1 MSKDALFQLWVWIVL
16 AVLAAAIGGGILWAA
31 GVIK

>member
-16 AVLAAAIGGGILWAA
+16 AVLAVAIGGGILWAA